1 MPLRV
6 SPFKC
11 FCSDLTTTTGTR
23 TTAAAA
29 AAAAAAATA
38 MTTAT
43 TTTFAGASFAATA
56 TVTATT
62 GKAAAAGG
70 WVAGPQKDLHAKAC
84 MLVVRIPILP
94 CGLTSSPSVSTGGL
108 QFEEPVLH
116 DLPGLAGHRAKR
128 RHRPGALLPTCAPD
142 GRCLHTSSL
151 PLDILVPQTALNLNQ
166 P

>member
-23 TTAAAA
+23 TTAAAV
-29 AAAAAAATA
+29 AAAATA

-43 TTTFAGASFAATA
+43 TTTSAGASFAATA

-70 WVAGPQKDLHAKAC
+70 WVAGPQKDLNAKAC

-94 CGLTSSPSVSTGGL
+94 CGLTSSPSVLKEVYSLRSPSCTTF
-108 QFEEPVLH
+108 Q
-116 DLPGLAGHRAKR
+116 DL
-128 RHRPGALLPTCAPD
+128 
-142 GRCLHTSSL
+142 
-151 PLDILVPQTALNLNQ
+151 LDIAQSGAIVQARCCQLAPLMDDVCILAVFHWTFLYPK
-166 P
+166 PP